1 LNFDIIVRLIDQ
13 FFFIYWLLLLI
24 YILSSWIPP
33 LRESRI
39 GDLLGAVC
47 EPYLAPFRRILPT
60 LGGLDLSP
68 ILALI
73 ALNFIEA
80 GLIYALELLFG

>member
-1 LNFDIIVRLIDQ
+1 MNFDIIVRLIDQ
-13 FFFIYWLLLLI
+13 FFLIYWLLLLI

-33 LRESRI
+33 LRESRF
-39 GDLLGAVC
+39 GDLLGAIC
-47 EPYLAPFRRILPT
+47 EPYLAPFRRVLPSF
-60 LGGLDLSP
+60 GGLDLSP

-80 GLIYALELLFG
+80 GLVYALELLFG